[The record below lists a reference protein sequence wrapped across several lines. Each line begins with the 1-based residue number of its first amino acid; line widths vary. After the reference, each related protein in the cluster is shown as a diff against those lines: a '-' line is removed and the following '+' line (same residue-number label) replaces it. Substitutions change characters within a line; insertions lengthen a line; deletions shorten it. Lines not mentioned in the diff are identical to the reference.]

1 MSPPWVWDTGYRNKL
16 QYYVNHLPMADVVC
30 VCVGGGGGA
39 TPKHWE
45 WVSHSGNSTKLTW
58 RAFGAALHGK
68 MGGGGEGGTSCVT
81 N

>member
-30 VCVGGGGGA
+30 VGGGGGGL
-39 TPKHWE
+39 PQNIGSGL
-45 WVSHSGNSTKLTW
+45 SHSGNRTKLTW
-58 RAFGAALHGK
+58 RGFGAALHGK
-68 MGGGGEGGTSCVT
+68 MGGGGGTSSVT

>member
-30 VCVGGGGGA
+30 VWGGGA
-39 TPKHWE
+39 TQKHWE
-45 WVSHSGNSTKLTW
+45 WVSHSGNRTKLTW
-58 RAFGAALHGK
+58 RGFGAALHGK
-68 MGGGGEGGTSCVT
+68 MGGGGGTSCVT